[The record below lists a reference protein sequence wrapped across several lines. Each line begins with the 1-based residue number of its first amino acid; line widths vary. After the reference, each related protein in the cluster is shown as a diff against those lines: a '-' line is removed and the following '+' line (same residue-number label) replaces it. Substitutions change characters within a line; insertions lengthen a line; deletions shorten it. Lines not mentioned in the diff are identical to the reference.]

1 MLCPLGRKLAANEE
15 LHNET
20 TEGVGRWLD
29 NGNNLKGARPFHNL
43 RTETPHSE
51 LTHRKKQEIQPI
63 QVDHLDVS
71 IVV

>member
-1 MLCPLGRKLAANEE
+1 MVEQRKQLKRSNTFSRPAA
-15 LHNET
+15 
-20 TEGVGRWLD
+20 
-29 NGNNLKGARPFHNL
+29 
-43 RTETPHSE
+43 ETPHSE